1 MGEMVSYPANG
12 HITEGYLATP
22 ASGTGP
28 GLLVIQ
34 EWWGLVDHI
43 KAVAERFAAA
53 GFVTLA
59 PDFYAGE
66 TTKSPD
72 AAAKLFMALNID
84 RAGADLRGSA
94 NYLLARPGVTSK
106 KAGAL
111 GFCMGGQ
118 LALYAG
124 MAYPDRIGCVV
135 DFYGIHPHV
144 PIEPSR
150 LRVPVLGHFGL
161 RDGSI
166 PTDSVAQ
173 LATAVNQAGGR
184 FDPHFYEAGH
194 AFFND
199 TRPEAY
205 NPEAARLAWERTLA
219 FLRLNLGSDE
229 TELGAVG

>member
-12 HITEGYLATP
+12 HTTTGYLATR

-43 KAVAERFAAA
+43 KTVADRLAAA
-53 GFVTLA
+53 GFVALA

-66 TTKSPD
+66 TTQSPD

-94 NYLLARPGVTSK
+94 DYLLSRSDVTSMK
-106 KAGAL
+106 VGAL

-124 MAYPDRIGCVV
+124 MTDPSHIGCAV
-135 DFYGIHPHV
+135 DFYGIHPNV
-144 PIEPSR
+144 PIDPAR
-150 LRVPVLGHFGL
+150 VKVPVLGKNRL
-161 RDGSI
+161 RGQSGRRAVRAPLLRGRSCLLQRHPAPSLQPRGSPI
-166 PTDSVAQ
+166 S
-173 LATAVNQAGGR
+173 
-184 FDPHFYEAGH
+184 
-194 AFFND
+194 
-199 TRPEAY
+199 
-205 NPEAARLAWERTLA
+205 
-219 FLRLNLGSDE
+219 
-229 TELGAVG
+229 LGANFGIPPLTFGRRRN

>member
-1 MGEMVSYPANG
+1 MGEMVTYPANG
-12 HITEGYLATP
+12 HSTSGYLSLP
-22 ASGTGP
+22 PRGRGP

-43 KAVAERFAAA
+43 KAVADRFAGA
-53 GFVTLA
+53 GFVALA
-59 PDFYAGE
+59 PDFYNGA

-94 NYLLARPGVTSK
+94 DYLLSRPETSSSRV
-106 KAGAL
+106 GAV

-124 MAYPDRIGCVV
+124 ATYPDRIGAVV
-135 DFYGIHPHV
+135 DFYGIHPNV
-144 PIEPSR
+144 PIDPAR
-150 LRVPVLGHFGL
+150 LAVPVLGHFGET
-161 RDGSI
+161 DGSV
-166 PTDSVAQ
+166 PVDVVER
-173 LATAVNQAGGR
+173 LATAVRESGGR
-184 FDPHFYEAGH
+184 FDAHFYPAGH

-205 NPEAARLAWERTLA
+205 HEPSARTAWERSVA
-219 FLRLNLGSDE
+219 FFREQLG
-229 TELGAVG
+229 